1 MPMKNSNRE
10 PFRRS
15 LVEWREAKE
24 GHKGWHSRGYLPH
37 FDDPTLI
44 QTVTFR
50 LADSL
55 PQSKQ
60 HLFEI
65 EDDSEKRKEIEKC
78 LNRGYGS
85 CWLRLPEIAQ
95 EVEDALLH
103 FDSQRYR
110 MLAWVVMPNHAHA
123 IFEPLHGFSLGEI
136 VDSWKGHTV
145 SVANR
150 ILNRKGHFWAKD
162 YFDRYVRDVKH
173 LRHAIRY
180 VHENPVKAGITE
192 TAEAFRWSSA
202 WEGRTKQPE
211 LKPDYRGKFV
221 G

>member
-1 MPMKNSNRE
+1 MKNGNRE

-15 LVEWREAKE
+15 IVEWREARE

-37 FDDPTLI
+37 FDDPALI

-55 PQSKQ
+55 PRSKQ

-65 EDDSEKRKEIEKC
+65 EDDGQKRREIEKC

-85 CWLRLPEIAQ
+85 CSLRRPEIAR

-103 FDSQRYR
+103 FEGERYR
-110 MLAWVVMPNHAHA
+110 MLAWVVMHNHVHA
-123 IFEPLHGFSLGEI
+123 IFEPLYGFSLGEI
-136 VDSWKGHTV
+136 IDSWKGHTV

-150 ILNRKGHFWAKD
+150 ILGRKGHFWAKD
-162 YFDRYVRDVKH
+162 YFDRYVRDVDH
-173 LRHAIRY
+173 FHIAIRY
-180 VHENPVKAGITE
+180 VHENPVKAGIAQ
-192 TAEAFRWSSA
+192 TAATFRWSSA
-202 WEGRTKQPE
+202 WEGRMKEPE
-211 LKPDYRGKFV
+211 LKPDYRGRIV

>member
-1 MPMKNSNRE
+1 MRNGNHE

-50 LADSL
+50 LVDSL

-60 HLFEI
+60 HLLEI
-65 EDDSEKRKEIEKC
+65 EDEKEKRRKIEEC
-78 LNRGYGS
+78 LNKGYGC
-85 CWLRLPEIAQ
+85 CWLRRPDLAEK
-95 EVEDALLH
+95 VEDALLH
-103 FDSQRYR
+103 FDDQRYR
-110 MLAWVVMPNHAHA
+110 MLAWVVMPNHVHA

-136 VDSWKGHTV
+136 IDSWKGHTV
-145 SVANR
+145 NVANR
-150 ILNRKGHFWAKD
+150 ILGRKGHFWAKD
-162 YFDRYVRDVKH
+162 YFDRYFRDVEH
-173 LRHAIRY
+173 FRNAVRY
-180 VHENPVKAGITE
+180 VHENPVKAGLSE
-192 TAEAFRWSSA
+192 TAESFPWSSA
-202 WEGRTKQPE
+202 WEGRMKEPE
-211 LKPDYRGKFV
+211 LKPDHRGNFV